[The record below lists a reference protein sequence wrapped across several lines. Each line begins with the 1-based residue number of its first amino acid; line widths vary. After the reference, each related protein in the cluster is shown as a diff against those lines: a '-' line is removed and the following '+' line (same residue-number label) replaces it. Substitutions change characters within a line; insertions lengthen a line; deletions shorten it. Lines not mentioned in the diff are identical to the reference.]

1 MSHSKEPGGWS
12 RALFFYNIC
21 LDLISASVFAI
32 VITWSF
38 SFSICSACNTHCGSC
53 DSQASCT
60 SCRDPSKVLLF
71 GECQYE
77 SCAPQ
82 YYLDVST
89 KTCKGKALPELYSS
103 SFTQWC
109 PFAIDVQSIDVPTLG
124 IYCHHAFILSLMIA
138 RSHYACM
145 YSFVH
150 LFVKQIFLSIYYVP
164 DIVQEGIGN

>member
-1 MSHSKEPGGWS
+1 MSHSKRSGGWS

-53 DSQASCT
+53 NSQASCT

-103 SFTQWC
+103 SCTQWC
-109 PFAIDVQSIDVPTLG
+109 PYVQSIDVPTLG
-124 IYCHHAFILSLMIA
+124 IYCHHTFILSLLIA

-145 YSFVH
+145 YSCIHSF
-150 LFVKQIFLSIYYVP
+150 IYFLSKYF
-164 DIVQEGIGN
+164 